1 MTLGFSVDTLLPK
14 ARGGGQLR
22 MGLVRLSE
30 EEWLQRDPDLA
41 ARVRSVVAQLGMHAI
56 G

>member
-22 MGLVRLSE
+22 MGLVKLAE
-30 EEWLQRDPDLA
+30 NDWLDPAPDLA
-41 ARVRSVVAQLGMHAI
+41 ARAAGFAD
-56 G
+56 